1 MLGSP
6 FMHTFEA
13 GTFYRFEIVYNLSNI
28 QVYLQVGDLRKK
40 DLVLKTNDNDIQRG
54 LVGLGTNNLK
64 NVWFSAIAV
73 EPKTKVGITEVRT

>member
-1 MLGSP
+1 M
-6 FMHTFEA
+6 
-13 GTFYRFEIVYNLSNI
+13 
-28 QVYLQVGDLRKK
+28 GDLRKK